1 MSGSI
6 LPVFRWQVFADGE
19 PASGAK
25 LYSRLSG
32 SSTPSPLYTTAALNV
47 EHTNPVVAD
56 LDGVFPIMY
65 MAALAYQIEVT
76 ESDGTSLFP
85 AQDNIYD
92 LWQLQTAT
100 TQTANQVYAGPTT
113 GAPAAPT
120 FRALVAADLPGT
132 ILAANGTVAAPSLSF
147 VNDPDCGLYREGAN
161 AVAAATNGV
170 KALGI
175 DSTQFLDSPT
185 QPRCSAYNNTTQ
197 SINDSTTTALA
208 LNAEDFDVG
217 ALHDNASN
225 NTRMTIPVG
234 GDGLYWV
241 RGRASFAANATGIRG
256 AFLFKG
262 GAEVERVIVTNAG
275 AGSATQVEVTGL
287 FALVA
292 GDYLELY
299 GRQESTGALNTG
311 NATRAATNVLSIV
324 KLW

>member
-262 GAEVERVIVTNAG
+262 ARKWNG
-275 AGSATQVEVTGL
+275 
-287 FALVA
+287 
-292 GDYLELY
+292 
-299 GRQESTGALNTG
+299 
-311 NATRAATNVLSIV
+311 
-324 KLW
+324 